1 MADALSQYYNEE
13 TGRYAVIVKYAYG
26 GTNLYDSITGSNAPE
41 GNWLPPSWIEAMG
54 GKDAVLSGGLFRAL
68 VNHVENSI
76 HEYEAMG
83 FDVNVVAAYWM
94 QGESDV
100 NAHAA
105 DGLYDEIFKCWVND
119 LRSAVVEMTGEEK
132 YNDLPILVG
141 EISEYFGSSSLS
153 NPTYHQNCKNFVK
166 MQREII
172 GSWDNVYVIG
182 NGNIPTADHAN
193 DLSHWGYHEALWI
206 GQHVG
211 QTILTELLGQEI
223 VVPADRVVAEIWLN
237 GELIGSY
244 TELTAA
250 ISMAPEGSVVKVL
263 KDLDLYSTLAIGNRN
278 NITIDGNGHTL
289 TFKMVDGSDNSYHS
303 AIKFYTVNLTIKDLF
318 VVLENKAWGSQLF
331 LGSNVTWIGGGFEAQ
346 ELCFVL
352 NHDGSLNIESGEFYT
367 RGTTNSGFGVIYFGT
382 ANKTQSLTISGG
394 TFNAGA
400 EGAGSAVIVT
410 ASTTKPVITIT
421 GGTFIGAPDADVVID
436 INSTTATLYLD
447 PSAVTVIGGTTA
459 GLENSG
465 NTLRK

>member
-1 MADALSQYYNEE
+1 VEAKIGDTYYATFAAAYAAAKENDTITLLTDIEASEVILIDKSLTINGNEHKITSTASRVIRVTTSNVEVTLNKVNMVSNAVVVYPNDVRGISIDPGLTNVKLTLENCSVDFTDASANDW
-13 TGRYAVIVKYAYG
+13 TYAVNI
-26 GTNLYDSITGSNAPE
+26 S
-41 GNWLPPSWIEAMG
+41 GN
-54 GKDAVLSGGLFRAL
+54 
-68 VNHVENSI
+68 
-76 HEYEAMG
+76 
-83 FDVNVVAAYWM
+83 
-94 QGESDV
+94 
-100 NAHAA
+100 
-105 DGLYDEIFKCWVND
+105 
-119 LRSAVVEMTGEEK
+119 
-132 YNDLPILVG
+132 
-141 EISEYFGSSSLS
+141 
-153 NPTYHQNCKNFVK
+153 
-166 MQREII
+166 
-172 GSWDNVYVIG
+172 
-182 NGNIPTADHAN
+182 
-193 DLSHWGYHEALWI
+193 
-206 GQHVG
+206 
-211 QTILTELLGQEI
+211 
-223 VVPADRVVAEIWLN
+223 
-237 GELIGSY
+237 
-244 TELTAA
+244 
-250 ISMAPEGSVVKVL
+250 
-263 KDLDLYSTLAIGNRN
+263 
-278 NITIDGNGHTL
+278 GNGHTL

-447 PSAVTVIGGTTA
+447 PSAVTVIGGTVA